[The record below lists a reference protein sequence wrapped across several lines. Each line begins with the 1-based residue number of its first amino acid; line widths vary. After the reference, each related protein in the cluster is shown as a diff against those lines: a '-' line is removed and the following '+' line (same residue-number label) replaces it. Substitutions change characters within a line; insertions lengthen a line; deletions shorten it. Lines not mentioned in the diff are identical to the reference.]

1 MVTDS
6 ARMARTHMFPA
17 SEEVSLDSVLGSC
30 MHGIYIV
37 TFVDV
42 FVTYDD
48 DDVTFNDA
56 IRDDVGGASRVI
68 SHRTVVPSEALFL
81 LRL

>member
-1 MVTDS
+1 
-6 ARMARTHMFPA
+6 
-17 SEEVSLDSVLGSC
+17 